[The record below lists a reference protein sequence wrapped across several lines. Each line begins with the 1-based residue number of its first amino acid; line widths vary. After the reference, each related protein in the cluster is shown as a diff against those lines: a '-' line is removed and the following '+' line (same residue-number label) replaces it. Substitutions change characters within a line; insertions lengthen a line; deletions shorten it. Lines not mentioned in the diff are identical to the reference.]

1 MLLRYIASLA
11 FVTLIGCG
19 EPDTSEAERPAATAD
34 ELGRVVS
41 TSWTAGPGA
50 GISSR
55 RVGDGEDIAIFYGG
69 YGASSAHAQSWAD
82 EAFRA
87 DLSSRGI
94 GVLHAVKGPA
104 QSNYAG
110 REIGNS
116 KLAAQL
122 IAVGAAARRIV
133 VVAHSSGAFVAHE
146 LLAQLADGR
155 DGEAVTKGKITYF
168 NLDGASGPAAPA
180 RSWLGG
186 AHAVSVRDAA
196 GARSTNAG
204 VAQSNGDAYARAG
217 LGGHRELRA
226 AAGACNASAPWCL
239 HMVCTN
245 ERPHNMSGLDV
256 ARDYT
261 DFVGRPVQVDFFDVL
276 PELE

>member
-1 MLLRYIASLA
+1 MRLRYIVPVLA
-11 FVTLIGCG
+11 GLLTACG
-19 EPDTSEAERPAATAD
+19 DAEAPADPAEATAD
-34 ELGRVVS
+34 ELGRIVD
-41 TSWTAGPGA
+41 TTWTAGPGA
-50 GISSR
+50 GIASR

-69 YGASSAHAQSWAD
+69 YGATLQHSQRWAD

-87 DLSSRGI
+87 DLASRGI

-122 IAVGAAARRIV
+122 VSVGADARRIL

-155 DGEAVTKGKITYF
+155 DGEGVTKKKITYF
-168 NLDGASGPAAPA
+168 NLDGASGPAPAA
-180 RSWLGG
+180 RSWLAS

-196 GARSTNAG
+196 GARSSNAG
-204 VAQSNGDAYARAG
+204 VAVNNGATYAREG
-217 LGGHRELRA
+217 LGGHRELIA
-226 AAGACNASAPWCL
+226 AAGVCNAGAKWCL

-245 ERPHNMSGLDV
+245 EKPHNKGGLDV

-261 DFVGRPVQVDFFDVL
+261 DFDGRPVQVDFFD
-276 PELE
+276 ELTDLE